1 MFKIRDIDTAE
12 YAEYILS
19 DVAQLERDGATMN
32 YYSKN
37 DSGAIPFENSFR
49 YAGKGCE
56 AFGLS
61 GDYSQDK
68 KPFINMFKGLHPF
81 TGKPLV
87 QNVGKEDRRIGFDG
101 VFTPSKPFS
110 LLLAK
115 AQIDGNKKLEEALL
129 NIHRESVAFTLANI
143 EKNLT
148 SRSGKGGRKVER
160 NVKMFVFQCDH
171 FDTRPTADGFVSPNV
186 HTHNV
191 IQNYVMCEDGKIRA
205 VEAASLNKQISL
217 AGSVYDMKQAELLQ
231 AAGLNLTVTNQ
242 RVSDEFGETKVMTFT
257 VNGVSQT
264 VADAFSGRHA
274 EIKAYMREHGVDG
287 QTAAL
292 ATRNNKQV
300 AMNYD
305 VVRETWAE
313 KFKELEAIDPD
324 GINLEAHAE
333 NVLDAIPSDEH
344 IIDLTHRFKHKV
356 AINEFDIRTVINQCY
371 TGHPNAEAEAEATF
385 QRIMSN
391 EDLLC
396 GLKPLDEI
404 HNKQFCSMKLVEADL
419 AIRSFTKRNEASR
432 EHELPPEAI
441 EKEIEA
447 FAEQRGYRLSPEQEN
462 ALRKAT
468 GPGALCAIVGKAGT
482 GKSTVQA
489 TICGAFAGQNFQLI
503 GTSVSNAAAE
513 NLQKETGI
521 VSHSTAKFLYDYDE
535 GKLNITPKTVIFFD
549 EVGMA
554 SLEIFGR
561 FAEIAERHGAKLVVA
576 GDPRQLSPV
585 GTGGNA
591 LKCLLQA
598 LDPSG
603 LAELDDIRRQK
614 REEDKK
620 LAVGFYD
627 LLTPADSQRMYGDL
641 TDAGYITAF
650 DTQKAAVAKLA
661 QDYVDH
667 PAPEEQKLV
676 MASLVETV
684 EALNTNI
691 QKRLIEK
698 GTVSPDPIKTVG
710 AYTFHAG
717 DCVRFTKSKKFG
729 KTLKVINGTNGTV
742 VPTTDGTLQV
752 RLATG
757 ETVTVPDDFTGVA
770 LRYARTIHRS
780 QALSID
786 HCFAMIDGK
795 SGGVS
800 GIKNALGLVQFTRMK
815 ETISYYGETT
825 YLEHFK
831 NNLHIRDAEAGA
843 FELLDD
849 KSRSNLKITKMV
861 EHMNNI
867 KSNKKTTKEELKAAS
882 VESVTEMLDKVEEQ
896 HKNGVTLSQHQEED
910 IKNVSHVTQF
920 NYLNDLFEKYNLKG
934 LDTGTGY
941 DISFNEAKI
950 IRVSENKDVSVS
962 VASLATNHAY
972 DVVSSMVKNKHFNKT
987 KPIYI
992 SVNENISSFTP
1003 ELQKQAIEKML
1014 DSLIESGID
1023 TNKIIITNEAHKK
1036 LIEAAKVKRA
1046 MSITQDP
1053 FNSNVLTFNK
1063 DAMNKVAEAQK
1074 KPAEPEAAPGPTPR
1088 QKVEQAQKRQREA
1101 RWNEQ
1106 NHTPATPVQM
1116 EEPDDPFNRKNL
1128 KKNQKRKSKLSI

>member
-1 MFKIRDIDTAE
+1 MFKIRDIDTPE

-19 DVAQLERDGATMN
+19 DVAQLEKDGATMN

-37 DSGAIPFENSFR
+37 DSGVIPFENSFR

-56 AFGLS
+56 AFGLA

-68 KPFINMFKGLHPF
+68 KAFISMFKGLHPK

-101 VFTPSKPFS
+101 VFTPSKQFS
-110 LLLAK
+110 VLLAK
-115 AQIDGNKKLEEALL
+115 AQLDGNKKLEEALL

-148 SRSGKGGRKVER
+148 SRSGKEPRKVER
-160 NVKMFVFQCDH
+160 NVKMFVFQADH
-171 FDTRPTADGFVSPNV
+171 FDTRPTKDGFVSPNI

-191 IQNYVMCEDGKIRA
+191 IMNYVMCEDGKIRA

-217 AGSVYDMKQAELLQ
+217 AGSVYDLKQAELLQ
-231 AAGLNLTVTNQ
+231 AAGLNLTVTSQ
-242 RVSDEFGETKVMTFT
+242 RVSDEFGETKDMTFK

-292 ATRNNKQV
+292 ATRNKKQA

-305 VVRETWAE
+305 ALRETWAE

-333 NVLDAIPSDEH
+333 NILDAIPSDEH

-371 TGHPNAEAEAEATF
+371 TGHPNAEEQAEATF
-385 QRIMSN
+385 QRIINN

-404 HNKQFCSMKLVEADL
+404 HNKQYCSMKLVEADL
-419 AIRSFTKRNEASR
+419 AIRSFAKRNEASR

-447 FAEQRGYRLSPEQEN
+447 FAERRGYRLSPEQEN

-468 GPGALCAIVGKAGT
+468 GPGSICAIVGKAGT
-482 GKSTVQA
+482 GKSTVQNA
-489 TICGAFAGQNFQLI
+489 ICTSFSSQGFELI

-521 VSHSTAKFLYDYDE
+521 TSHSTAKFLYDYDE

-549 EVGMA
+549 ELGMA

-561 FAEIAERHGAKLVVA
+561 FAEIAERHGAKIICA

-585 GTGGNA
+585 GSGGNA

-598 LDPSG
+598 IDPSNR
-603 LAELDDIRRQK
+603 ADLDDIRRQQ
-614 REEDKK
+614 RDEDKK

-650 DTQKAAVAKLA
+650 DTQKAAIAKLA

-667 PAPEEQKLV
+667 PAPENEKLV

-698 GTVSPDPIKTVG
+698 GTVAPDPIKTVG

-742 VPTTDGTLQV
+742 VPTTDGSLQV
-752 RLATG
+752 QLATG
-757 ETVTVPDDFTGVA
+757 ETVTVPDDFTGVG

-795 SGGVS
+795 AGGVS

-831 NNLHIRDAEAGA
+831 NNLHVRDAESGA

-849 KSRSNLKITKMV
+849 QSRSNLKITKLV

-867 KSNKKTTKEELKAAS
+867 KSNTKTTKEELKQAPEET
-882 VESVTEMLDKVEEQ
+882 VIEMLDKVEEQ
-896 HKNGVTLSQHQEED
+896 HKNGVTISQHREEE
-910 IKNVSHVTQF
+910 KNVSHGTQF
-920 NYLNDLFEKYNLKG
+920 NYLKDIFEKYNLKG

-941 DISFNEAKI
+941 DISFNEAKV
-950 IRVSENKDVSVS
+950 IRVSENKDIAVS
-962 VASLATNHAY
+962 VASLSTNHAY
-972 DVVSSMVKNKHFNKT
+972 DVVGAMVKNKHFDKT

-1003 ELQKQAIEKML
+1003 ELQQQAIEKML

-1023 TNKIIITNEAHKK
+1023 TNKIVITNEAFKK

-1046 MSITQDP
+1046 MNITQDP

-1063 DAMNKVAEAQK
+1063 DVQK
-1074 KPAEPEAAPGPTPR
+1074 RVTTAHSGPAEPEKAPPGPTPR
-1088 QKVEQAQKRQREA
+1088 QKVEQAQKEKREA

-1106 NHTPATPVQM
+1106 NHTAPAPVQM
-1116 EEPDDPFNRKNL
+1116 EEQDDPNSRKNA
-1128 KKNQKRKSKLSI
+1128 KKKKKSKLSM